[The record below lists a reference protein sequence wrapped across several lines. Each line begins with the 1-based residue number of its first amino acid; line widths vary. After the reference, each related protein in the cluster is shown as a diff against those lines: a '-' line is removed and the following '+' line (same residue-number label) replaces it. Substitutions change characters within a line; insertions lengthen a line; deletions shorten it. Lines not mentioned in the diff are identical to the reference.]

1 MYDLIILGSRYVF
14 IFYIIFFILQ
24 SVRVFLG
31 EEAENKERLNS
42 SYYSQ
47 RLITILMHLTA
58 FAILAYNN
66 GEFSFKAEGVI
77 LCGAGL
83 IFICVASWI
92 WERVYKYSN
101 KLLWNT
107 VIFFVDISIIM
118 LYRLNPSL
126 AMRQVSW
133 IGIGFLATLAIPIFL
148 KIIKR
153 PEKLRF
159 LYIVLMCIL
168 ILLPFFAGSEE
179 YGSLNWIT
187 IGSKSFQ
194 PSEIV
199 KFLFVFYLASKFKER
214 VGLKDMLESAIVAAG
229 IVGSMVYQKDL
240 GGALIFF
247 AVYFIVLY
255 CATGRIFWILSGG
268 VLLLGAGAA
277 AFKLFYHVKV
287 RIQTWINPWK
297 DPSGGGYQVLQ
308 SLFAIASWGFLGSG
322 LGRGMPGKIPVV
334 ERDFIFSAICEEFG
348 AFFGICIIVLFAT
361 LFIMG
366 IRIALKG
373 DKHFNILLALG
384 FTVLIGFQFFLIVG
398 GVIKLIPLT
407 GVTMPFISYG
417 GTSVIVSLVIV
428 GILQWVNGS
437 AEKEVA
443 EKELEI
449 PEEMPLAIEFSG
461 NERYPFDE
469 YGNEI
474 DIMLGRQ
481 REAGEFDETE
491 KTH

>member
-1 MYDLIILGSRYVF
+1 
-14 IFYIIFFILQ
+14 
-24 SVRVFLG
+24 
-31 EEAENKERLNS
+31 
-42 SYYSQ
+42 
-47 RLITILMHLTA
+47 
-58 FAILAYNN
+58 
-66 GEFSFKAEGVI
+66 
-77 LCGAGL
+77 
-83 IFICVASWI
+83 
-92 WERVYKYSN
+92 
-101 KLLWNT
+101 
-107 VIFFVDISIIM
+107 
-118 LYRLNPSL
+118 
-126 AMRQVSW
+126 
-133 IGIGFLATLAIPIFL
+133 
-148 KIIKR
+148 
-153 PEKLRF
+153 
-159 LYIVLMCIL
+159 
-168 ILLPFFAGSEE
+168 
-179 YGSLNWIT
+179 
-187 IGSKSFQ
+187 
-194 PSEIV
+194 
-199 KFLFVFYLASKFKER
+199 
-214 VGLKDMLESAIVAAG
+214 MLESAIVAAG

-247 AVYFIVLY
+247 VVYFIVLY

-277 AFKLFYHVKV
+277 SFKLFYHVKV